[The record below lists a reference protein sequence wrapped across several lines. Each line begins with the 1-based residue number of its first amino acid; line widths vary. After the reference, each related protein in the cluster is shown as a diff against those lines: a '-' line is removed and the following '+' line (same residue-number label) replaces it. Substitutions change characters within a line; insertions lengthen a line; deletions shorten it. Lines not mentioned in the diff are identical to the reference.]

1 MNEKIDENIKRLKLE
16 LEEYKII
23 SLNTEEYKSL
33 EIK

>member
-16 LEEYKII
+16 LEKYKII
-23 SLNTEEYKSL
+23 SLNIEEYKSL

>member
-23 SLNTEEYKSL
+23 SLNIEEYKNF